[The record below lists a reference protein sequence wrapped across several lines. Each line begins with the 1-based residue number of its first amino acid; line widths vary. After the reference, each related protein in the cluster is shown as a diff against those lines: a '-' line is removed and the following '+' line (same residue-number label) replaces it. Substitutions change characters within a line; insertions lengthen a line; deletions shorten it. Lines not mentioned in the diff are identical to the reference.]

1 MNVWEIFRTL
11 VFGYPVQA
19 EMINRDWPVFPQQIG
34 GLCLSLT
41 ITLASLFFGLFVGVL
56 LATIRSY
63 RPGAAGRSLASRV
76 GAGAFRGLA
85 GLIVEGVR
93 GVPIMI
99 LVLLTFYL
107 PSRLFSLRTPAVFL
121 AVGAFSLYAG
131 VYLSEIFR
139 SGFRVV
145 DPRCIDAARAL
156 GLGPWAILTQIRL
169 PIATRAM
176 TPALIGLAITVFKD
190 TSVLVVVAVAD
201 MTFIGRLIQAASP
214 GDYALV
220 LSLTL
225 LLYWSVATAGAA
237 LVARLEQRW
246 KANLTAI

>member
-1 MNVWEIFRTL
+1 MNAWEIFRTL
-11 VFGYPVQA
+11 VFGYPVQS
-19 EMINRDWPVFPQQIG
+19 EMVNHDWPVFIQQIG

-41 ITLASLFFGLFVGVL
+41 ITVASLFCGAFIGVL
-56 LATIRSY
+56 LAAVRCY
-63 RPGAAGRSLASRV
+63 RPRRGRRSIAAGT
-76 GAGAFRGLA
+76 FRGLA
-85 GLIVEGVR
+85 GLVVEVVR

-99 LVLLTFYL
+99 LVLLAFYL
-107 PSRLFSLRTPAVFL
+107 PSRLFGLRAPAVFL
-121 AVGAFSLYAG
+121 AIGAFSLYAG

-145 DPRCIDAARAL
+145 DQRCIDAARTL

-176 TPALIGLAITVFKD
+176 TPALVGLAITVFKD
-190 TSVLVVVAVAD
+190 TSVLVVVAVAEL
-201 MTFIGRLIQAASP
+201 TYTGRLIQAASP

-220 LSLTL
+220 LSLAL

-246 KANLTAI
+246 KTNLAAI